1 MKKKLSLILAV
12 VLSLCMSIPV
22 FAAPT
27 NYPKDGSDAGKTS
40 EFVIEKKYV
49 KNDGTTSVDRFP
61 DEILKFTTTCT
72 AAPMDPATAPALSVA
87 DLQVTN
93 VTNNITV
100 TVPAYTVPGKYN
112 YEIKELSPAE
122 YAPGSKDTAGVVY
135 DKASVFIQ
143 VVVKYDGG
151 SLKKFVTVAANGDF
165 VGAETDTNNDATKKA
180 DFKNKYLLDGEVDPD
195 LPGPQEPDPNPVPT
209 PQPEDPDP
217 VKPVPDSE
225 KPVEKAKFK
234 IMKQARG
241 PLAGKEQFEVHVT
254 LQSEKPVRSD
264 IICNDGEE
272 HMISKVGSANSSWTG
287 TDATGYTAEVTL
299 QIKDDEVV
307 EFKGIPAGVKYTVKE
322 DPKHIGQLTESN
334 INDTTKGY
342 TVAYYGGGTKVE
354 NPTASDAPDKEYGKN
369 LFASGTVGANTNNNI
384 VISNSKGANNED
396 SDMVKPNTGINLET
410 LPYVVILGLVII
422 GAGMMF
428 VKSRR
433 RREE

>member
-1 MKKKLSLILAV
+1 M
-12 VLSLCMSIPV
+12 
-22 FAAPT
+22 
-27 NYPKDGSDAGKTS
+27 
-40 EFVIEKKYV
+40 
-49 KNDGTTSVDRFP
+49 
-61 DEILKFTTTCT
+61 
-72 AAPMDPATAPALSVA
+72 
-87 DLQVTN
+87 
-93 VTNNITV
+93 
-100 TVPAYTVPGKYN
+100 
-112 YEIKELSPAE
+112 
-122 YAPGSKDTAGVVY
+122 
-135 DKASVFIQ
+135 
-143 VVVKYDGG
+143 
-151 SLKKFVTVAANGDF
+151 
-165 VGAETDTNNDATKKA
+165 
-180 DFKNKYLLDGEVDPD
+180 LDGEVDPE
-195 LPGPQEPDPNPVPT
+195 LLGPQEPDPNPVPT

-272 HMISKVGSANSSWTG
+272 HVISKVGSANSSWTG
-287 TDATGYTAEVTL
+287 TDATGYTAAVTL

-307 EFKGIPAGVKYTVKE
+307 EFKGIPAGVKYKVQE
-322 DPKHIGQLTESN
+322 DSKHIGQLTESN
-334 INDTTKGY
+334 INDTTTGY

-354 NPTASDAPDKEYGKN
+354 NPTVDKPADKDYGRT
-369 LFASGTVGANTNNNI
+369 LFASGTVGSDNNI

-396 SDMVKPNTGINLET
+396 SGMVKPNTGINLET